1 MNHEIFEQQFIL
13 LRKILIHYNNQYPD
27 VVWFAYNY
35 TSNFDII
42 DIIDFNNINRSLL
55 MSLLKR
61 SCACISS
68 IYPDEIF
75 TNHDKIQ
82 LIICAENNAF
92 MVKLKIN
99 SLHLQYK
106 YVDDTKYAT
115 SANVSNYV
123 ETIQLNMIK
132 DNYEDYL
139 AGFELLMDVVKN
151 NHNKIE
157 KVNIDNKKLNVHL
170 KLKDLDTDF
179 EQE

>member
-13 LRKILIHYNNQYPD
+13 LKKILIHYNNQYPD
-27 VVWFAYNY
+27 VVWFLYNY

-42 DIIDFNNINRSLL
+42 DFNNINRSIL
-55 MSLLKR
+55 MSLLNR
-61 SCACISS
+61 SSACISS
-68 IYPDEIF
+68 IYPDEILYMG
-75 TNHDKIQ
+75 HDKIQ

-99 SLHLQYK
+99 SLRIQSK

-115 SANVSNYV
+115 SASVSNNV
-123 ETIQLNMIK
+123 ETIKLNMIT

-151 NHNKIE
+151 NTNKIE
-157 KVNIDNKKLNVHL
+157 RVNIDNKKLNVHL